1 MKTITNEWEENINS
15 WQKGKVFKSKFHSTS
30 YSFILQITWEQTN
43 QKITAPKKKEKKNQY
58 GMRDTY
64 FLASFQS
71 LLFCEER
78 NAGAVFGDWDN
89 ETEAGDLKQEK

>member
-1 MKTITNEWEENINS
+1 
-15 WQKGKVFKSKFHSTS
+15 
-30 YSFILQITWEQTN
+30 
-43 QKITAPKKKEKKNQY
+43 
-58 GMRDTY
+58 MRDTY